1 VSFNTGKGEKINA
14 RVASSFI
21 SFEQAELNLK
31 RELANVSF
39 EQTVAASKKSGIA
52 FWVK

>member
-1 VSFNTGKGEKINA
+1 VSFNTGKREKINA

-31 RELANVSF
+31 RELANVSL
-39 EQTVAASKKSGIA
+39 SKPLQLQKR
-52 FWVK
+52 VE